1 MKPTTSSEP
10 PPAIGGF
17 ITIPKRKGCASSLK
31 LKLKGPRDFPVR
43 KIVVKLDGKRRA
55 TLTGRKLAKPLTLA
69 HLPKRA
75 FTVSFDISLKNGK
88 VVKGKQRFPAC
99 R

>member
-1 MKPTTSSEP
+1 VSAEP
-10 PPAIGGF
+10 VLADF
-17 ITIPKRKGCASSLK
+17 VQIPKRKGCASSLK
-31 LKLKGPRDFPVR
+31 LKLKGPRDFPVK
-43 KIVVKLDGKRRA
+43 KIVVKLNGRRKA
-55 TLTGRKLAKPLTLA
+55 TLTGSRLTKPLTLG

-75 FTVSFDISLKNGK
+75 FTVSFEISLSNGK